1 MKRFFPF
8 KTKPYFDVSV
18 LSLSTHNRPSLRGPV
33 SLSLSPQLPSVACGA
48 VLHVR
53 RAMNMVCYT
62 LIFSLSTHAW
72 LSLSLPLSIYLYLYM
87 YECIPFKGHRV
98 PLNRVL
104 RFSEFDVSL
113 GLSTYLPTFMWVFD
127 IPTYVVAFWCALNKE
142 IWSEIFLCSENV
154 LLGIVFW

>member
-1 MKRFFPF
+1 MNKVGGETFFPF

-62 LIFSLSTHAW
+62 LIFSLS
-72 LSLSLPLSIYLYLYM
+72 LLMLDYLYLY
-87 YECIPFKGHRV
+87 
-98 PLNRVL
+98 L
-104 RFSEFDVSL
+104 SL
-113 GLSTYLPTFMWVFD
+113 YLP
-127 IPTYVVAFWCALNKE
+127 IPIYV
-142 IWSEIFLCSENV
+142 
-154 LLGIVFW
+154 

>member
-1 MKRFFPF
+1 MNKVGGETFFPF

-72 LSLSLPLSIYLYLYM
+72 LSLSLPLS
-87 YECIPFKGHRV
+87 
-98 PLNRVL
+98 
-104 RFSEFDVSL
+104 
-113 GLSTYLPTFMWVFD
+113 LSTYTYICMNVYLLKGTVYRWIEYCASLNLMYHSVCLLTYLPSCECLIYLHMWWYFD
-127 IPTYVVAFWCALNKE
+127 VRSTKKFEAKYFCALKT
-142 IWSEIFLCSENV
+142 CY
-154 LLGIVFW
+154 

>member
-72 LSLSLPLSIYLYLYM
+72 LSLSLPLSLYLPIPIYVYLLKGTVYRWIEYCASLNLM
-87 YECIPFKGHRV
+87 YHSVCLP
-98 PLNRVL
+98 
-104 RFSEFDVSL
+104 
-113 GLSTYLPTFMWVFD
+113 TYLPSCECLIYLHMWWYFD
-127 IPTYVVAFWCALNKE
+127 VRSTKKFEAKYFCALKT
-142 IWSEIFLCSENV
+142 FY
-154 LLGIVFW
+154 